1 MGGLNMWKILLPI
14 GGFGLGVWLSTFY
27 RMPLWATVALI
38 ALGTGL
44 WAWAVYRERREDG
57 GD

>member
-1 MGGLNMWKILLPI
+1 MWKILLPI

-44 WAWAVYRERREDG
+44 WVCAVYRERREDG